1 MYNSSFSTQSSMR
14 NALLSEMNLR
24 GFLNQCTDLEK
35 LDKVCSE
42 KSISAYIGFD
52 CTASSL
58 HVGSLLQ
65 IMVLRLLQKHGHQPI
80 VLLGGGTTLI
90 GDPSGK
96 DSTRQILKQKNIKKN
111 ILSIKKIF
119 EKLLNSKNKK
129 TKPIFVDNYS
139 WLGKLKYIDFL
150 RDVGKHFTIN
160 KMLTFDSVKLRLERK
175 QSLSYME
182 FNYMILQA
190 YDFYQLFKKN
200 NCILQIGGSVQWG
213 NIVNGVELIRRI
225 LQKEAFGLT
234 TPLITL
240 SSGDKMGKSEK
251 GAVWLDQKLFSA
263 YDYWQFWRN
272 TADEDVKKFLK
283 YFTEIDINEISKKI
297 ESEKDIN
304 KLKILLANEAT
315 NILHGSKAAKDSE
328 ETAKETFIRGGI
340 GKEIPEKKISKK
352 LISKGI
358 NIIDLVFQNGLSSSK
373 SDARRMLKNK
383 GIKIDD
389 QIISD
394 EKKIIGLEE
403 FSEKNHIKLSIGKK
417 THLKV
422 TAI

>member
-1 MYNSSFSTQSSMR
+1 MYNSSFSTQSSMK

-150 RDVGKHFTIN
+150 RDVGRHFTIN

-200 NCILQIGGSVQWG
+200 NCILQIGGSDQWG
-213 NIVNGVELIRRI
+213 NIVNGIELIRRI

-272 TADEDVKKFLK
+272 TSDEDVKKFLK

-340 GKEIPEKKISKK
+340 GKEIPEKKISRK
-352 LISKGI
+352 LILKGI

-403 FSEKNHIKLSIGKK
+403 FSKKNHIKLSIGKK

>member
-1 MYNSSFSTQSSMR
+1 MK
-14 NALLSEMNLR
+14 NAFLSEMSAR

-35 LDKVCSE
+35 LE
-42 KSISAYIGFD
+42 KISTQKPIKAYIGFD
-52 CTASSL
+52 STAPSL
-58 HVGSLLQ
+58 HVGSLMQ
-65 IMVLRLLQKHGHQPI
+65 IMILRLLQRHGHQPI

-96 DSTRQILKQKNIKKN
+96 DSTRQILKHKDIKKN

-119 EKLLNSKNKK
+119 EKLLNTKNKK

-160 KMLTFDSVKLRLERK
+160 KMLTFDSIKLRLDRE

-190 YDFYQLFKKN
+190 YDFYQLFEKHG
-200 NCILQIGGSVQWG
+200 CVLQMGGSDQWG

-225 LQKEAFGLT
+225 LQKESFGLT

-240 SSGDKMGKSEK
+240 SSGAKMGKTEK
-251 GAVWLDQKLFSA
+251 GAVWLNKKLFSP

-272 TADEDVKKFLK
+272 TSDQDVKKFLM
-283 YFTEIDINEISKKI
+283 YFTEIELNELSKKI
-297 ESEKDIN
+297 NSESDIN

-315 NILHGSKAAKDSE
+315 TILHGSKAAKESAD
-328 ETAKETFIRGGI
+328 TATETFVKGGL
-340 GKEIPEKKISKK
+340 GKSIPEKKISKK
-352 LISKGI
+352 TILQGI
-358 NIIDLVFQNGLSSSK
+358 NIIELIFQNDLVKSK
-373 SDARRMLKNK
+373 SEARRILKNN
-383 GIKIDD
+383 GIKLNDK
-389 QIISD
+389 IISD
-394 EKKIIGLEE
+394 EKKIVNIEDV
-403 FSEKNHIKLSIGKK
+403 SESNHIKLSVGKK

-422 TAI
+422 TVI